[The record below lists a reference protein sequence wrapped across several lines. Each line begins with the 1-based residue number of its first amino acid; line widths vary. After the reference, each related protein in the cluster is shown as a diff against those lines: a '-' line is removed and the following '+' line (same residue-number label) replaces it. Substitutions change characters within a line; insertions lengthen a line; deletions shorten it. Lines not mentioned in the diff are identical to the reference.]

1 MNIEKKDEFSVVR
14 RDCWM
19 ICNHEIMSA
28 LESSSQGYVSA
39 FRRYLSHYLYYL
51 DTRSG
56 CIFYGQRDIRSIV

>member
-1 MNIEKKDEFSVVR
+1 MNIEKKDESSVVR

-39 FRRYLSHYLYYL
+39 FKRYLSLSLLSWH
-51 DTRSG
+51 
-56 CIFYGQRDIRSIV
+56 